1 VPVAALVHTKDAY
14 DQAVKNAENQS
25 RVDKDA
31 CSPRSSNAKDICLA
45 EANGNEKVAKGEAEA
60 AYRNT
65 PKEHEGARV
74 ARAEANGPLRSMSRG
89 PLVPRF

>member
-1 VPVAALVHTKDAY
+1 VHTKDAY

-31 CSPRSSNAKDICLA
+31 CWTPARREAAKDICLA
-45 EANGNEKVAKGEAEA
+45 EANGNEKVAKAEAEA